1 MVRTRPIHV
10 LVVDDSRLM
19 RSVLKKTLER
29 DPEIKVVGEAKN
41 GEEAV
46 KLVHELSPD
55 VVIMDIVMPRMDGIT
70 AIKRIMAEKPTPI
83 LVFSSITQQGAKAT
97 IEALE
102 AGALEVVAKPGGMPT
117 VLNLGD
123 LEKELVRK
131 VRILATIG
139 RAKLVT
145 RLTLK
150 RISKKKKTREELSAP
165 VLAVLAASTGG
176 PQTLMTVMSM
186 VSGRIPAGYLIVQH
200 MPPLFTKTFAERL
213 NAISEI
219 RIKEAEEGEEVLA
232 GYGYVAP
239 GGYHMVIRSRR
250 GKLLLELDKGPKI
263 HGVRPAADV
272 TLKSVAEVFGEFTVA
287 TILTGMGCDGADGAC
302 LVKKHGGYVIAQDEE
317 TSIVWGMP
325 RCVVDRGC
333 ADKVLPL
340 YSIAYEINR
349 VLVNKL
355 RLRGGEVIKYV

>member
-1 MVRTRPIHV
+1 LPRAKSINV

-19 RSVLKKTLER
+19 RSVLKKTLEQ
-29 DPEIKVVGEAKN
+29 DPEIKVVGEARN

-102 AGALEVVAKPGGMPT
+102 AGALEVIAKPGGMPT

-123 LEKELVRK
+123 LERELVRK

-139 RAKLVT
+139 KAKLVT
-145 RLTLK
+145 RLTLRK
-150 RISKKKKTREELSAP
+150 ISKKKTKEELSAP

-186 VSGRIPAGYLIVQH
+186 ISGRIPAGYLIVQH
-200 MPPLFTKTFAERL
+200 MPPLFTKTFAEHL
-213 NAISEI
+213 NAVSEI
-219 RIKEAEEGEEVLA
+219 RIKEAEEGDEVLA

-250 GKLLLELDKGPKI
+250 GKLLIELDRGPKI

-272 TLKSVAEVFGEFTVA
+272 TLKSVAEVFGKFTVA

-302 LVKKHGGYVIAQDEE
+302 LIKKYGGYVIAQDEK

-325 RCVVDRGC
+325 RCVVERGC

-340 YSIAYEINR
+340 HSIAYEINR
-349 VLVNKL
+349 VLIKKL